1 MRLWT
6 ERNLPSPSGN
16 VRTVSQPGNGGEA
29 QKKTTKLISVL
40 PPPDMV
46 YENRVEYTSGLV
58 YRVPLVLVSKAEGV
72 ESP

>member
-6 ERNLPSPSGN
+6 ERNHLPSLRKYKNRLPSLEMAEKP
-16 VRTVSQPGNGGEA
+16 RRKQ
-29 QKKTTKLISVL
+29 QISVL